1 MAGKRKH
8 RSTRTDRADL
18 SQPSKWRLQHG
29 SFSPLSYDT
38 DPDTGLV
45 VTHRRAVDTLGLML
59 AHGSITQEMHDAGQR
74 FRSLF
79 RRAAFD
85 TMATSQLL
93 RVSPAA
99 SDGVSTLQIDAQQKI
114 ATAIDVLGG
123 HDSPAGSCAW
133 FVVGLEF
140 SVRDWAAR
148 QGWAGKPVHGPIGQ
162 GILVAALGMLA
173 AHFGLGAGQHAA

>member
-1 MAGKRKH
+1 MTSKRKAK
-8 RSTRTDRADL
+8 RLLQQREDL

-29 SFSPLSYDT
+29 NFTSPGYDT
-38 DPDTGLV
+38 DPHTGLV
-45 VTHRRAVDTLGLML
+45 AMHRRAVDTLGLML
-59 AHGSITQEMHDAGQR
+59 THGSITQEMHDAGQL

-79 RRAAFD
+79 RRACFD

-93 RVSPAA
+93 RVARTS
-99 SDGVSTLQIDAQQKI
+99 SDGASPLQIDAQQKV

-123 HDSPAGSCAW
+123 HESPAGSCIW

-140 SVRDWAAR
+140 SIRDWAAR

-162 GILVAALGMLA
+162 GILVAALGTLA
-173 AHFGLGAGQHAA
+173 HHFGLGPGQRAA

>member
-1 MAGKRKH
+1 MAGKRK
-8 RSTRTDRADL
+8 RRTPRTQHEDL
-18 SQPSKWRLQHG
+18 SQPSQWRLQHG
-29 SFSPLSYDT
+29 GFTPPSYDT

-59 AHGSITQEMHDAGQR
+59 SHGSITQDMHDAGQL

-93 RVSPAA
+93 RISGRPE
-99 SDGVSTLQIDAQQKI
+99 DGASTLQADARRRV
-114 ATAIDVLGG
+114 AVALDALGG
-123 HDSPAGSCAW
+123 HESPAGSCIW

-173 AHFGLGAGQHAA
+173 GHFRGGAGQRAA

>member
-1 MAGKRKH
+1 MAGKRKTS
-8 RSTRTDRADL
+8 RGNAVEDL
-18 SQPSKWRLQHG
+18 GKPSRWRLQHG
-29 SFSPLSYDT
+29 GFSPPSYDT

-79 RRAAFD
+79 RRTAFD
-85 TMATSQLL
+85 AMATSQLL
-93 RVSPAA
+93 RVSRAA
-99 SDGVSTLQIDAQQKI
+99 SEGASPLQIDAQQKI
-114 ATAIDVLGG
+114 AAAIDALGG
-123 HDSPAGSCAW
+123 HESPAGSCVW

-148 QGWAGKPVHGPIGQ
+148 QGWASKPVHGPIAQ
-162 GILVAALGMLA
+162 GILVAGLGMLVG
-173 AHFGLGAGQHAA
+173 HFGLGAGQRAA